1 MDAADAIAPGVR
13 LSPVGDYLM
22 WGLSAKHDRL
32 PAPDPE
38 LAAAGPAALHAAACR
53 AIRSWHP
60 DLRTLLAKAAVDETF
75 FIRVRSSQRVPAWAP
90 SRVTLLG
97 DAIHAMSPAR
107 GSGANTALLDA
118 ANLCTALTDSSD
130 VIAAIGGYEE
140 KMRDYGFAAVEAS
153 RQAETETA
161 RRGTPLWLWVFNHL
175 PKPRGRA
182 DRVR

>member
-1 MDAADAIAPGVR
+1 PAAPERD
-13 LSPVGDYLM
+13 SP
-22 WGLSAKHDRL
+22 
-32 PAPDPE
+32 
-38 LAAAGPAALHAAACR
+38 AAATVSDSLDSSASQASATACIWSQEAQPCPSPAAACQ

-60 DLRTLLAKAAVDETF
+60 DLRALLAKAAVDETF

-175 PKPRGRA
+175 PK
-182 DRVR
+182 